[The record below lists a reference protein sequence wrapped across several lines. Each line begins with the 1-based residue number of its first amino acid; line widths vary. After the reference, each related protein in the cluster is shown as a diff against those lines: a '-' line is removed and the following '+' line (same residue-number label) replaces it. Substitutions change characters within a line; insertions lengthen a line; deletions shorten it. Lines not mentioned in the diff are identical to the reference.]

1 MPNPRLASRYAK
13 SLIDLAQET
22 DQMKPVF
29 EDLQYLHALSKES
42 RELVNFIKSPVINA
56 DKKRKIFDILFD
68 GRISALTAEF
78 CRLLIRKGREIYL
91 PEIAA
96 AGILQYR
103 RIKNIRQVNITT
115 AAPINDTL
123 RQELVAKIKSEIP
136 DTDIQLAMKVNED
149 LIGGFVLE
157 TDNNL
162 FDASILR
169 DLKDIKKQFL
179 GNVYVR
185 NIR

>member
-13 SLIDLAQET
+13 SLIDLAKET
-22 DQMKPVF
+22 HKLEEVF
-29 EDLQYLHALSKES
+29 HDLNYLNVLCKGS
-42 RELVNFIKSPVINA
+42 RELTNFIKSPVINA
-56 DKKRKIFDILFD
+56 DKKEKIFRILFE
-68 GRISALTAEF
+68 GKIGLLTAEF
-78 CRLLIRKGREIYL
+78 CKLLVKKGREIYL

-96 AGILQYR
+96 EGIRQYR
-103 RIKNIRQVNITT
+103 LIKNIRQVNITT
-115 AAPINDTL
+115 AAPVKE
-123 RQELVAKIKSEIP
+123 ELKEELIAKIKSEIP
-136 DTDIQLAMKVNED
+136 DKQIELSMKVNEK

-169 DLKDIKKQFL
+169 DINDIKKQFL
-179 GNVYVR
+179 ENVYIR